1 MTPANLS
8 PPSIEGAVYLLRL
21 AASKRS
27 AATRGSGAL
36 GSDQRVRACQ
46 LLVTCL
52 MVGAV
57 VARPEQLPVR
67 GQPELDERADRAKTV
82 QPGQLLAF
90 FPASGV
96 VADGHLMDS
105 VAQPQDAARDVRLDV
120 EASPFQVQSFPEV

>member
-36 GSDQRVRACQ
+36 GSDQRVRARE
-46 LLVTCL
+46 LLVACL
-52 MVGAV
+52 VVGAV
-57 VARPEQLPVR
+57 VARPEELPVR
-67 GQPELDERADRAKTV
+67 GQPELDQRADGAKTV
-82 QPGQLLAF
+82 QPGQLLALF
-90 FPASGV
+90 AAPSV
-96 VADGHLMDS
+96 VANGHLMDP
-105 VAQPQDAARDVRLDV
+105 VAEPQDAARDVRLDV